1 METTFYTVPA
11 RRVTMSSVAPAYEN
25 APTRELVCLS
35 RQAPAHT
42 GKTGQIIDF
51 AAWKQDHDREVD
63 PPQEALGPQAH
74 RPARR
79 ASGLYWLMQHGEW
92 VATLS
97 VIGAMLLLSFRIL
110 VA

>member
-35 RQAPAHT
+35 RQAPAHA

-51 AAWKQDHDREVD
+51 TAWKQDHDLDVD
-63 PPQEALGPQAH
+63 QPQEVLEPKAP
-74 RPARR
+74 RPAGRT
-79 ASGLYWLMQHGEW
+79 SGLCWLIQHGEW

-97 VIGAMLLLSFRIL
+97 VIGAMLLLSLRIL